1 MMHPFISPELNQLV
15 HEELTAGQYAS
26 EEDVLLAG
34 VKALRQLR
42 AHERL
47 RAEIQEGLAE
57 LDRGEGIVLDGDEAL
72 GRFFDEIDAEA
83 AREMSRETQADE

>member
-1 MMHPFISPELNQLV
+1 MHSFTSPELSQLV
-15 HEELTAGQYAS
+15 NEELAAGGYAS

-47 RAEIQEGLAE
+47 RAEVQEGIAE

-72 GRFFDEIDAEA
+72 GRFFDEIDAEVDITV
-83 AREMSRETQADE
+83 RRP

>member
-1 MMHPFISPELNQLV
+1 MLPPFASPELNQLV
-15 HEELTAGQYAS
+15 HEELTAGGYAS

-57 LDRGEGIVLDGDEAL
+57 LERGEGIVLDGDESL
-72 GRFFDEIDAEA
+72 GRFFDEIDAEVA
-83 AREMSRETQADE
+83 QELSREAQAGE